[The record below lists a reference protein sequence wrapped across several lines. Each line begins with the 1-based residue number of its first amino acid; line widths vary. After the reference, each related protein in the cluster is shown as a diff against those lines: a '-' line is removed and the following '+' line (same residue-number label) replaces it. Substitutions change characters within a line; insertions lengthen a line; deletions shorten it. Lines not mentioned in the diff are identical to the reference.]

1 MIQFVKKRD
10 GRTIAFNSD
19 RITRAIFLAAS
30 KVAEKENSSADYSVS
45 EKITQDVISL
55 LNSKYANSIP
65 GVEDIQD
72 VVVKLGNSK
81 KYYLFS
87 YHHS

>member
-55 LNSKYANSIP
+55 LNFIKYTLFLLIATEYPI
-65 GVEDIQD
+65 DIAR
-72 VVVKLGNSK
+72 
-81 KYYLFS
+81 
-87 YHHS
+87 

>member
-1 MIQFVKKRD
+1 MSGILVCS
-10 GRTIAFNSD
+10 AFNSD

-72 VVVKLGNSK
+72 VVVKVLIEKGHAKTSEE
-81 KYYLFS
+81 YDIF
-87 YHHS
+87 

>member
-55 LNSKYANSIP
+55 LNSKYDKLNS
-65 GVEDIQD
+65 GSR
-72 VVVKLGNSK
+72 GYTRCSSK
-81 KYYLFS
+81 SPYREGSCKNK
-87 YHHS
+87 